1 MSKTIVI
8 WGVILCVCVC
18 APLPSR
24 ASSLEWGALNQQI
37 QLATQARLS
46 FAPLEPQFL
55 NDLPAQNSSGM
66 VVVIANRFP
75 SEALKITQ
83 TNVLVLALPESG
95 TLILLGL
102 GLAGLA
108 SLIRKKKSSP

>member
-8 WGVILCVCVC
+8 WGVILCGCVC

-24 ASSLEWGALNQQI
+24 ASSLEWEALNQQI
-37 QLATQARLS
+37 QLATPARLS
-46 FAPLEPQFL
+46 LAPLEPQFL
-55 NDLPAQNSSGM
+55 NDLPAPSSSRI
-66 VVVIANRFP
+66 VVTANRFP

-83 TNVLVLALPESG
+83 TNVPVLALPESG

-108 SLIRKKKSSP
+108 S